1 MIFHRIWSP
10 IVWSALAL
18 MVAGGMSSARAQD
31 TTVTSSP
38 ATVESPATP
47 ATDPAAAGA
56 TTGAAAA
63 GAAATGA
70 AATTTPATAAA
81 TAPAAVAKPG
91 PSAPPKAE
99 PPVGLLQMVGA
110 DNTQKQIDAA
120 KVDEQRNND
129 LLAALDAD
137 RRDAH
142 TNADVGKS
150 EVDILNKQIDIAK
163 KTKNDTLRLQLERQ
177 KKIQELERT
186 RREYLAKVK
195 DAERDVAQ
203 KEKDYAQAKRRRLET
218 QLALIN
224 RNESRGPSTVP
235 DPETAKLERQLL
247 LQYREE
253 ADKRKAAADRQ
264 KEVAD
269 QTLQLYDAQAKLAAS
284 IK

>member
-1 MIFHRIWSP
+1 MIFQRIGSP
-10 IVWSALAL
+10 MVWSALA
-18 MVAGGMSSARAQD
+18 MVAAGGMSSARAQD

-38 ATVESPATP
+38 ATVDSPAAP
-47 ATDPAAAGA
+47 ATDPATAGA
-56 TTGAAAA
+56 ATGAAA

-81 TAPAAVAKPG
+81 TAPAAAVAKAG
-91 PSAPPKAE
+91 PSTPPKAE

-129 LLAALDAD
+129 LLAALDSD

-177 KKIQELERT
+177 KKVQELERT

-218 QLALIN
+218 QLALIK
-224 RNESRGPSTVP
+224 RNESRGPSTIP

-247 LQYREE
+247 LQYRDE

-284 IK
+284 IH